1 MPMQYC
7 FQPFLR
13 YLGFVSP
20 TAQEVEDT
28 AQEVEDTAQEV
39 EDTAKTDVSQY
50 FNVVAGC
57 NYCCKSMC

>member
-1 MPMQYC
+1 MKDAVVMHAYAVLLPTISY
-7 FQPFLR
+7 R

-20 TAQEVEDT
+20 
-28 AQEVEDTAQEV
+28 TAQEV

>member
-1 MPMQYC
+1 MHALLQYC

-20 TAQEVEDT
+20 TAQEVEDI
-28 AQEVEDTAQEV
+28 
-39 EDTAKTDVSQY
+39 AKRDVSQY

-57 NYCCKSMC
+57 NYCCKSMW